1 MKENL
6 VSWAALRL
14 GAGLALVF
22 LSGCIVDR
30 DDDAHAPPVTDGD
43 YIPVKPVA
51 PAGWPE
57 ILWPADNP
65 YSPEKDVLGRR
76 LFFDEGLSKGADRAC
91 MWCHA
96 PYMAFSD
103 IRAEALSIGTNG
115 GVTAR
120 NSPTL
125 TNVAFASVFMH
136 DGRFASLE
144 TQALGPLFDH
154 NEMDMT
160 EAEIVSYLQADTAY
174 VRLFHQA
181 FGQGPVTL
189 QGVTK
194 ALATYQRTLISDRSP
209 YDRWQA
215 GDTSALSPA
224 ARRGEALFRSPR
236 LNCASCHVP
245 PLFTDGAFHNIGLD
259 SPAGDVDSGRAAV
272 TGRASDIGRFKT
284 PTLRNIAVTLPYMH
298 DGRFESLDL
307 VLAHYDEGGKNH
319 PVKDARIR
327 PLGLTPGERAD
338 LLAFL
343 EALTDTVF
351 LQLPPYEH

>member
-1 MKENL
+1 MRKS
-6 VSWAALRL
+6 VTSWALRL
-14 GAGLALVF
+14 GAGLVIAF
-22 LSGCIVDR
+22 FSGCLLER
-30 DDDAHAPPVTDGD
+30 DDGAVPLVRDGD

-51 PAGWPE
+51 PAGWPA
-57 ILWPADNP
+57 IVWPADNP

-76 LFFDEGLSKGADRAC
+76 LFFDVGLSKGADRAC

-96 PYMAFSD
+96 PYMGFSD

-115 GVTAR
+115 GITTR

-125 TNVAFASVFMH
+125 ANMAFARAFMH

-144 TQALGPLFDH
+144 AQALGPLFDH

-160 EAEIVSYLQADTAY
+160 EAEIVAYLQADTAY
-174 VRLFHQA
+174 VRLFRQS
-181 FGQGPVTL
+181 FGPGPVTL

-194 ALATYQRTLISDRSP
+194 ALATYQRTLISNRSP
-209 YDRWQA
+209 YDRWIA
-215 GDTSALSPA
+215 GDSLALSPA

-236 LNCASCHVP
+236 LNCASCHIP

-259 SPAGDVDSGRAAV
+259 SAGGDVDSGRAAV
-272 TGRASDIGRFKT
+272 TGLLSDLGRFKT

-298 DGRFESLDL
+298 DGRIESLEL
-307 VLAHYDEGGKNH
+307 VLKHYDEGGKNH

-338 LLAFL
+338 LLAFF
-343 EALTDTVF
+343 EALTDTSF
-351 LQLPPYEH
+351 LLTPPFEEF